1 MRTKQY
7 ADGWKLVF
15 VGTDSFRL
23 AEYKIPQM
31 QQVPGAYTIIIPK
44 VHVQDI
50 KKVAEYAESKKV
62 DQMKI
67 VFSDN
72 MVSCQFAM
80 EGLQVQCTALLIQGS
95 FPDYENE
102 NIMPTTA
109 NATAVIGKLQLEK
122 SLRKISILTR
132 DLNNYAL
139 IKAQDNSLEVS
150 SGETDL
156 GQGETKLPAVI
167 DGDMV
172 GF

>member
-1 MRTKQY
+1 MMRTKQY

-31 QQVPGAYTIIIPK
+31 QAVSGAYTIIIPK

-80 EGLQVQCTALLIQGS
+80 EGVQVQCTALLIQ
-95 FPDYENE
+95 
-102 NIMPTTA
+102 
-109 NATAVIGKLQLEK
+109 
-122 SLRKISILTR
+122 
-132 DLNNYAL
+132 
-139 IKAQDNSLEVS
+139 
-150 SGETDL
+150 
-156 GQGETKLPAVI
+156 
-167 DGDMV
+167 
-172 GF
+172 